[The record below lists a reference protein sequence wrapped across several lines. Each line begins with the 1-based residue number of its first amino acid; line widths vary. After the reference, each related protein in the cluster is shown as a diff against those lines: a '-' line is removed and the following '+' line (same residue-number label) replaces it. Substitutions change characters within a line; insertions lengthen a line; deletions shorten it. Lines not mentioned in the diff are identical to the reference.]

1 MKKTIVIVIALV
13 VIIAISGGVWWWTQR
28 SIPEEE
34 PKTEEPAPV
43 SRSSEIIGYSVEGR
57 KIEAYT
63 FGDGEKTIAFV
74 GGIHG
79 GYEWNSVM
87 LAYEFVD
94 YFTENP
100 SAIPE
105 GLTVKII
112 PVANPDGLAKIVG
125 TGSRFVL
132 ADVKKAVK
140 AGEGRFNAN
149 GVDLNRNFGC
159 RWQPKSTWRGQ
170 EVSAGTTAF
179 SEPEALAIKDFVL
192 ETKPE
197 AVIFWHSQSNAVY
210 ASECG
215 KGVLPETKAIMNIYA
230 KAAGYPAVETFDAYP
245 VTGDVE
251 SWLASIN
258 IPALTVELA
267 THETIEWEKNLAGV
281 KALLRL
287 YSE

>member
-1 MKKTIVIVIALV
+1 MKKFSAILV
-13 VIIAISGGVWWWTQR
+13 VILIFAALAAGGWWWTQK
-28 SIPEEE
+28 SVPEEPPPE
-34 PKTEEPAPV
+34 VPAPTRPRAEV
-43 SRSSEIIGYSVEGR
+43 IGYSVAGR
-57 KIEAYT
+57 KIEAHT
-63 FGDGEKTIAFV
+63 FGTGEKNIIFV

-87 LAYEFVD
+87 LAYEFID
-94 YFTENP
+94 YFTDQP
-100 SAIPE
+100 AKIPA
-105 GLTVKII
+105 GLSIKII
-112 PVANPDGLAKIVG
+112 PALNPDGLTEVVG
-125 TGSRFVL
+125 VGSRFSL
-132 ADVKKAVK
+132 ADVKQSLAV
-140 AGEGRFNAN
+140 GDGRLNAN
-149 GVDLNRNFGC
+149 GVDLNRNFEC
-159 RWQPKSTWRGQ
+159 RWQPKSDWRGQ
-170 EVSAGTTAF
+170 AVSAGTAAF

-281 KALLRL
+281 KALLRF

>member
-1 MKKTIVIVIALV
+1 MKKF
-13 VIIAISGGVWWWTQR
+13 VIIVFVVVVLAAMGGAWWWTQR
-28 SIPEEE
+28 PVPPEPQIEVLT
-34 PKTEEPAPV
+34 PTWPQT
-43 SRSSEIIGYSVEGR
+43 EIIGYSVEGK

-63 FGDGEKTIAFV
+63 FGDGEKTVAFV

-87 LAYEFVD
+87 LAYEFID
-94 YFTENP
+94 YFTDNP
-100 SAIPE
+100 SVVPE
-105 GLTVKII
+105 DLTVKII

-281 KALLRL
+281 KALLRF